1 MEALVEHSWPGN
13 IRELENVIQSAVI
26 RTDDDRIGSNDFP
39 EHTRQLSDELLPL
52 QDVEAESF
60 DDLVRQYKINLAHKT
75 LSECDGNKTMAAR
88 KLKLSRAYLHRLI
101 RCTPEEV
108 PPLGGP
114 SVIRL
119 KRAPLA
125 PAS

>member
-26 RTDDDRIGSNDFP
+26 RADDDKIGLSDLP
-39 EHTRQLSDELLPL
+39 EHIRQLSQELLPL
-52 QDVEAESF
+52 PDVEAESF
-60 DDLVRQYKINLAHKT
+60 DHLVRHYKINLAHKT
-75 LSECDGNKTMAAR
+75 LNECNGNRTMAAR

-101 RCTPEEV
+101 RGTTEEV
-108 PPLGGP
+108 PPLDEP

-125 PAS
+125 AAS